1 MKSYQVAEIVKT
13 FAPAG
18 LRDDEAKPVPVAQTA
33 WLDAHNATDFS
44 LRETFWQI
52 ALLPIDMRVR
62 TVAVEL
68 ALFCYDD
75 YPPSV
80 KSTVGNLGTRFF
92 LSVPCFP
99 ALLVSTGSVA
109 GAARLARLLN
119 GGTQGRYP
127 WRLLERGNSKSW

>member
-33 WLDAHNATDFS
+33 WLDTYDSTDFL

-52 ALLPIDMRVR
+52 ALLPIDVQASTRCGR
-62 TVAVEL
+62 TRIIL
-68 ALFCYDD
+68 LRRLSPRCQIH
-75 YPPSV
+75 SC
-80 KSTVGNLGTRFF
+80 KSGHI
-92 LSVPCFP
+92 VPCLP

-109 GAARLARLLN
+109 GVARLARLPN
-119 GGTQGRYP
+119 RGT
-127 WRLLERGNSKSW
+127 